1 MNQPIEN
8 IDSNELDK
16 FASLADDWWDPDGQL
31 KTLHH
36 INPVRLQYIDRRMGL
51 KGKEVLDLG
60 CGGGLLC
67 EAMALAGANV
77 TGIDANGSAIA
88 AAVEHSRQNSLRI
101 VYHTKTAE
109 AFAVDHSRGFDA
121 VACMEL
127 LEHVPDVQSLITSCA
142 RMLRP
147 GGHLF
152 LSTINRNARSYASVI
167 LAAEYLLGLLPRGT
181 HDYSRFIR
189 PSELAAWLR
198 KEGFE
203 LLDIAGMTYIPG
215 LQTAT
220 INSRPAVNYL
230 AHAVLNNN
238 P

>member
-1 MNQPIEN
+1 MNHHSGN
-8 IDSNELDK
+8 IDGNELDK
-16 FASLADDWWDPDGQL
+16 FASLAEDWWDPEGRL

-36 INPVRLQYIDRRMGL
+36 INPARLRFIGRKMEL
-51 KGKEVLDLG
+51 NGKNLLDLG
-60 CGGGLLC
+60 CGGGILS

-77 TGIDANGSAIA
+77 TGIDANESAIA

-101 VYHTKTAE
+101 TYHTVTAE
-109 AFAVDHSRGFDA
+109 EFAADHVRAFDA
-121 VACMEL
+121 VTCMEL
-127 LEHVPDVQSLITSCA
+127 LEHVPDVQSLIASCA
-142 RMLRP
+142 HMLRP

-152 LSTINRNARSYASVI
+152 LSTINRNARSYASVV

-198 KEGFE
+198 PEGFE
-203 LLDIAGMTYIPG
+203 LLDIAGMTYLPG
-215 LQTAT
+215 LHAAV

-230 AHAVLNNN
+230 AHAILNSDF
-238 P
+238 